1 MKKTILFTLVFL
13 SFAGISMAGVH
24 HPRRKEVNSR
34 LANQNARI
42 DHKEAKGK
50 MSPKE
55 ANKLHKEDHQI
66 RQEERDMAS
75 QDHGHITKQEQ
86 KTLNQQENKTSRQIK
101 NH

>member
-1 MKKTILFTLVFL
+1 MKKTIFVTLVFL

-24 HPRRKEVNSR
+24 HPRRKEVNNR
-34 LANQNARI
+34 LAYQNARI
-42 DHKEAKGK
+42 DHKEAEGK

-66 RQEERDMAS
+66 RQEEKDMAS
-75 QDHGHITKQEQ
+75 QDNGHITKQEQ

>member
-24 HPRRKEVNSR
+24 HPRRKEVNNR
-34 LANQNARI
+34 LAYQNARI
-42 DHKEAKGK
+42 DRKEADGK

-55 ANKLHKEDHQI
+55 ANKLHKEDRQV
-66 RQEERDMAS
+66 RQEEKDMAS
-75 QDHGHITKQEQ
+75 QDNGHITKQEQ
-86 KTLNQQENKTSRQIK
+86 KTLNQQENKISRQIK